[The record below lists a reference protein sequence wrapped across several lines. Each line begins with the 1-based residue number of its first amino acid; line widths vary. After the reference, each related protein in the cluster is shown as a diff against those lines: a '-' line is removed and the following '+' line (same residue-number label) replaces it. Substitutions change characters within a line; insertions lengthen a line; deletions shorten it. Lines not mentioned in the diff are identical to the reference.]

1 MDAKTK
7 YIINYGIEKYYS
19 RYGCLH
25 YKPLEKW
32 KEEIY
37 NDERIKN
44 IQQSTSLNDIAK
56 IVSSI
61 FEVEIEKRNEKSTI
75 SLEKMINESELEPV
89 EDKITMTTEIPKVN
103 KVKKNNKGIAAL
115 LSIVLGILVVIGMI
129 LVTLISYTIIK

>member
-115 LSIVLGILVVIGMI
+115 LSIVLFVI
-129 LVTLISYTIIK
+129 K